1 MNNNEVNNN
10 ETNTN
15 VTPQLEQPT
24 IVNTEPVETP
34 VMTNANVEPQVATQP
49 VVEQTPQVVET
60 PVVEAPQPQTP
71 QAQPQPEN
79 TAIVN
84 EDLKKVEV
92 NYTPPSKGKSIA
104 LILFFVFL
112 IAFVIF
118 LPEITEMV
126 NKMKANKNS
135 PAEVKITDGK
145 MTCTNKTN
153 TTNLDKEYRIVFRF
167 NDNKL
172 EKLDYSTT
180 TKGDPTLDAKTLD
193 GLNETCKK
201 LKDSTK
207 TLAGISVSCDYS
219 EGKLIEKQSFVYTE
233 IEEEK
238 IDAAYAEAGGTMPQ
252 YQARQDMDSIEKSMN
267 AAGYSCKREA
277 S

>member
-15 VTPQLEQPT
+15 VTPQVEQPT
-24 IVNTEPVETP
+24 IVNSQPVEAP
-34 VMTNANVEPQVATQP
+34 VITNANVEPQ

-60 PVVEAPQPQTP
+60 PVMDVPQPQQVT

-104 LILFFVFL
+104 LILFFIFL

-180 TKGDPTLDAKTLD
+180 TKGDATLDAKTLD
-193 GLNETCKK
+193 GLNDTCKK

-238 IDAAYAEAGGTMPQ
+238 LDAAYAEAGGTMPQ
-252 YQARQDMDSIEKSMN
+252 YQTRQDMDSIEKSMN